1 MGWIQTY
8 MGRVFD
14 LNNPTPDM
22 VDPIDVAHALSNL
35 CRFSGHTV
43 DHYSVAQ
50 HSVIVSYH
58 VPEYLALAGLL
69 HDAAEAYVGDVAK
82 PLKDML
88 VNYDAI
94 EDRVRCAVAER
105 FGVPFGYMET
115 MPVKVADVRALVTER
130 RDLLGGDP
138 PAGWGLPDVE
148 PFGRRIEP
156 WSARQ
161 AKVEFLAR
169 LEELAS

>member
-8 MGRVFD
+8 TGRMFD
-14 LNNPTPDM
+14 LNHPTPDM

-35 CRFSGHTV
+35 CRFNGHTE

-82 PLKDML
+82 PLKNML
-88 VNYDAI
+88 VSYAAI

-105 FGVPFGYMET
+105 FGVPVGYMET
-115 MPVKVADVRALVTER
+115 MPVAVADVRALVTER
-130 RDLLGGDP
+130 RDLLGEP
-138 PAGWGLPDVE
+138 PRDWDLPSAE
-148 PFGRRIEP
+148 PFERRIEP

-161 AKVEFLAR
+161 AKVEFLVR